1 MKSLLIYTPAVSV
14 FIEEIMKEANHRRAE
29 KQGRQWICA
38 TTPPEAELYG
48 GWHGFFRLFLSCSST
63 FLAPA
68 SARS

>member
-38 TTPPEAELYG
+38 CTPP
-48 GWHGFFRLFLSCSST
+48 
-63 FLAPA
+63 
-68 SARS
+68 